1 MNFRAPR
8 MRPTCCKEKTEK
20 RITVKKN
27 ESVKRSE
34 TSELKPDE
42 SLVADV
48 VAPGRKDVLFRGWIR
63 KSGPALRAFCSGRNE
78 SGKKHKLKKFLK

>member
-1 MNFRAPR
+1 